1 MTVLIVGADRIGAF
15 VPRLKE
21 MGAETIVHWDTR
33 NVRASK
39 NKIPEKTD
47 LVIFCTD
54 YLNHKAAYTLKKQV
68 KERCLPAVYCR
79 RNWSDMALGLEAVLS
94 GGAAEAGAEP
104 AGEVTGEGRPQRPC
118 RCGTSPSGVC
128 RCTTCTCGDKA
139 RRPARH

>member
-21 MGAETIVHWDTR
+21 LGADEIVHWDTR

-39 NKIPEKTD
+39 NKIPGKTS

-68 KERCLPAVYCR
+68 KERDLPAVYCR
-79 RNWSDMALGLEAVLS
+79 RNWSDMAKGLEAALLES
-94 GGAAEAGAEP
+94 ATKQQSSL
-104 AGEVTGEGRPQRPC
+104 VTPRPC
-118 RCGTSPSGVC
+118 RCGTSATGFC
-128 RCTTCTCGDKA
+128 RCTTCSCGNKSQ
-139 RRPARH
+139 RPAKH